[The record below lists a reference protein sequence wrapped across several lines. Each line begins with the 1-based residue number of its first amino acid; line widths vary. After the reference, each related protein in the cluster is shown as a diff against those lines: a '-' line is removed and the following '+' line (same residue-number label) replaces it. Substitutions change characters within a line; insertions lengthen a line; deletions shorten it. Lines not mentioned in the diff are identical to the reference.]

1 MKKSF
6 FYICSA
12 LAALTTLTASAQVDL
27 NDPANAEF
35 RDEVEAAF
43 SNVEQQG
50 LQPDQPVRQTTPE
63 RQPDP
68 QQPTTPRSIG
78 NFQPGDDDQ
87 SGNFGQPDNY
97 STPRYLED
105 DDCPAENR
113 VVQPYVNHYNPNDR
127 ARKTAKGIVI
137 VGSGKRV
144 RAFGGW
150 GSGGSSKGANYAEV
164 ANKYYRTF
172 GGKVNVYVMPIPSN
186 GEFYTPDM
194 AKSWTGNGQLSA
206 LNNIYA
212 HLDPEVHAVDAY
224 TALSRHVA
232 EGIYSRTDHHWMPL
246 GAFYAARQFAKVAGV
261 PFRGLDS
268 YDERVVHR
276 FLGTMYT
283 YYTKDPELRN
293 NPEDFIYYVPRDVD
307 YKTTY
312 INYSMK
318 GQTVVGASAPKEG
331 QFFHSYKDGS
341 SGAYC
346 TFMGGDA
353 KITKVETSTSNGRRL
368 LILKDSFGNALPG
381 YFFYSFEQIHVVDSR
396 YFKKNIVKYIEDNQ
410 ITDVLFCNCI
420 GFMCDQKISSNL
432 DRYLTQ

>member
-1 MKKSF
+1 MKKLA
-6 FYICSA
+6 ILLA
-12 LAALTTLTASAQVDL
+12 LLSTTLASAQVDL

-35 RDEVEAAF
+35 RDEIQDAFNKVE
-43 SNVEQQG
+43 NQPQNMPQR
-50 LQPDQPVRQTTPE
+50 LQPEQMLPEQSQPFQNQAQQAAMIQQTGTP
-63 RQPDP
+63 
-68 QQPTTPRSIG
+68 I
-78 NFQPGDDDQ
+78 
-87 SGNFGQPDNY
+87 SGAYN
-97 STPRYLED
+97 EE

-113 VVQPYVNHYNPNDR
+113 IVEPYVNHFNPNDR
-127 ARKTAKGIVI
+127 ARKTARGIII
-137 VGSGKRV
+137 VGSGSRV

-172 GGKVNVYVMPIPSN
+172 DGRVNVYVMPIPSN

-212 HLDPEVHAVDAY
+212 HLEPEVHAVDAY
-224 TALSRHVA
+224 TALSKHVN
-232 EGIYSRTDHHWMPL
+232 EPIYSRTDHHWMPL

-261 PFRGLDS
+261 PFRNLDS
-268 YDERVVHR
+268 YDEKVVRR
-276 FLGTMYT
+276 FLGTMYS
-283 YYTKDPELRN
+283 YYTHDPELKN
-293 NPEDFIYYVPRDVD
+293 NPEDFVYYVPRDVD

-312 INYSMK
+312 INYRMK
-318 GQTVVGASAPKEG
+318 GQTVIGANEPKEG
-331 QFFHSYKDGS
+331 PFFHSYKDGS

-353 KITKVETSTSNGRRL
+353 KITKVETSTNNGRRL

-396 YFKKNIVKYIEDNQ
+396 YFKKNIVSYINDNK

-420 GFMCDQKISSNL
+420 GFMCDQKITNNL
-432 DRYLTQ
+432 NRYLTQ

>member
-1 MKKSF
+1 MKKLA
-6 FYICSA
+6 ILLA
-12 LAALTTLTASAQVDL
+12 LLSTNLAFAQVDL

-35 RDEVEAAF
+35 RDEIQDAFNKVE
-43 SNVEQQG
+43 NQPQTMPQRNQPEQMLPEQS
-50 LQPDQPVRQTTPE
+50 QPFQQQAQAVQQFNAETNSPQTGAYNE
-63 RQPDP
+63 
-68 QQPTTPRSIG
+68 
-78 NFQPGDDDQ
+78 
-87 SGNFGQPDNY
+87 
-97 STPRYLED
+97 ED
-105 DDCPAENR
+105 DCLAENR
-113 VVQPYVNHYNPNDR
+113 VVEPYVNHFNPNDR
-127 ARKTAKGIVI
+127 ARKTARGIII
-137 VGSGKRV
+137 VGSGSRV

-172 GGKVNVYVMPIPSN
+172 DGRVNVYVMPIPSN

-194 AKSWTGNGQLSA
+194 AKVWTGSGQLSA

-224 TALSRHVA
+224 TALSKHVN
-232 EGIYSRTDHHWMPL
+232 EPIYSRTDHHWMPL

-261 PFRGLDS
+261 PFRNLDS
-268 YDERVVHR
+268 YDQKVVHR
-276 FLGTMYT
+276 FLGTMYS
-283 YYTKDPELRN
+283 YYTHDPELKN
-293 NPEDFIYYVPRDVD
+293 NPEDFIFYVPRDVE

-318 GQTVVGASAPKEG
+318 GQTVVGASQPKEG
-331 QFFHSYKDGS
+331 PFFHSYKDGS

-353 KITKVETSTSNGRRL
+353 KITKVETSTNNGRRL

-396 YFKKNIVKYIEDNQ
+396 YFKKNIVKYINDNQ

-420 GFMCDQKISSNL
+420 GFMCDQKITNNL
-432 DRYLTQ
+432 NRYLTQ

>member
-1 MKKSF
+1 MKKLA
-6 FYICSA
+6 ILLA
-12 LAALTTLTASAQVDL
+12 LLSTTLASAQVDL

-35 RDEVEAAF
+35 RDEIQDAFNKVE
-43 SNVEQQG
+43 NQPQNMPQR
-50 LQPDQPVRQTTPE
+50 LQPEQMLPEQSQPFQNQAQQAAMMQQTETP
-63 RQPDP
+63 
-68 QQPTTPRSIG
+68 I
-78 NFQPGDDDQ
+78 
-87 SGNFGQPDNY
+87 SGAYN
-97 STPRYLED
+97 EE

-113 VVQPYVNHYNPNDR
+113 VVEPYVNRFNPSDR
-127 ARKTAKGIVI
+127 ARKTARGIII
-137 VGSGKRV
+137 VGSGSRV

-172 GGKVNVYVMPIPSN
+172 DGRVNVYVMPIPSN

-212 HLDPEVHAVDAY
+212 HLAPEVHAVDAY
-224 TALSRHVA
+224 TALSKHVN
-232 EGIYSRTDHHWMPL
+232 EPIYSRTDHHWMPL

-261 PFRGLDS
+261 PFRNLDS
-268 YDERVVHR
+268 YDEKVVRR
-276 FLGTMYT
+276 FLGTMYS
-283 YYTKDPELRN
+283 YYTHDPELKN
-293 NPEDFIYYVPRDVD
+293 NPEDFVYYVPRDVD

-312 INYSMK
+312 INYRMK
-318 GQTVVGASAPKEG
+318 GQTVIGANEPKEG
-331 QFFHSYKDGS
+331 PFFHSYKDGS

-353 KITKVETSTSNGRRL
+353 KITKVETSTNNGRRL

-396 YFKKNIVKYIEDNQ
+396 YFKKNIVSYINDNK

-420 GFMCDQKISSNL
+420 GFMCDQKITNNL
-432 DRYLTQ
+432 NRYLTQ

>member
-1 MKKSF
+1 MKKSK
-6 FYICSA
+6 IISI
-12 LAALTTLTASAQVDL
+12 LACLILSTGMANAQIDL

-35 RDEVEAAF
+35 RDEIQDAF
-43 SNVEQQG
+43 NRVEQQPQNIPQRDMPEQM
-50 LQPDQPVRQTTPE
+50 LPDQMQPFQNQGQPFQNQE
-63 RQPDP
+63 EYAMRQPGMT
-68 QQPTTPRSIG
+68 QPSAYNEEEG
-78 NFQPGDDDQ
+78 C
-87 SGNFGQPDNY
+87 
-97 STPRYLED
+97 L
-105 DDCPAENR
+105 AENR
-113 VVQPYVNHYNPNDR
+113 IVEPYVNHFNPNDR
-127 ARKTAKGIVI
+127 ARKTARGIII
-137 VGSGKRV
+137 VGSGSRV

-172 GGKVNVYVMPIPSN
+172 EGRVNVYVMPIPSN

-194 AKSWTGNGQLSA
+194 AKSWTGNGQLNA

-212 HLDPEVHAVDAY
+212 HLAPEVHAVDAY
-224 TALSRHVA
+224 TALSRHVN
-232 EGIYSRTDHHWMPL
+232 ENIYSRTDHHWMPL

-261 PFRGLDS
+261 PFRNLDS
-268 YDERVVHR
+268 YDEKVVHR
-276 FLGTMYT
+276 FLGTMYS
-283 YYTKDPELRN
+283 YYTHDPELRN
-293 NPEDFIYYVPRDVD
+293 NPEDFVYFVPRDVD

-318 GQTVVGASAPKEG
+318 GQTVVGASQPKEG
-331 QFFHSYKDGS
+331 PFFHNYKDGS

-353 KITKVETSTSNGRRL
+353 KITKVETSTGNGRRL

-396 YFKKNIVKYIEDNQ
+396 YFKKNIVKYINDNQ

-420 GFMCDQKISSNL
+420 GFMCDQKITNNL

>member
-1 MKKSF
+1 MKKLIS
-6 FYICSA
+6 I
-12 LAALTTLTASAQVDL
+12 LACLTLSTGMATAQIDL
-27 NDPANAEF
+27 DDPSNAEF
-35 RDEVEAAF
+35 RDEVQDAF
-43 SNVEQQG
+43 NRLENQPQNMPQRNQPEQMLPEQS
-50 LQPDQPVRQTTPE
+50 QPFQNQAQPYQSQEGYMP
-63 RQPDP
+63 
-68 QQPTTPRSIG
+68 
-78 NFQPGDDDQ
+78 QPGMPQ
-87 SGNFGQPDNY
+87 TGAYN
-97 STPRYLED
+97 EE

-113 VVQPYVNHYNPNDR
+113 VVEPYVNRFNPNDR
-127 ARKTAKGIVI
+127 ARKTARGIII
-137 VGSGKRV
+137 VGSGSRV

-212 HLDPEVHAVDAY
+212 HLAPEVHAVDAY
-224 TALSRHVA
+224 TALSKHVD
-232 EGIYSRTDHHWMPL
+232 EKIYSRTDHHWMPL

-268 YDERVVHR
+268 YDERVVRR
-276 FLGTMYT
+276 FLGTMYS
-283 YYTKDPELRN
+283 YYTHDPELKN
-293 NPEDFIYYVPRDVD
+293 NPEDFIYYVPRDVE
-307 YKTTY
+307 YTTTY

-318 GQTVVGASAPKEG
+318 GQTVVGASQPKEG
-331 QFFHSYKDGS
+331 PFFHSYKDGS

-353 KITKVETSTSNGRRL
+353 KITKVETSTGNGRRL

-396 YFKKNIVKYIEDNQ
+396 YFKKNIVKYINDNQ

-420 GFMCDQKISSNL
+420 GFMCDQKITNNL
-432 DRYLTQ
+432 NRYLTQ